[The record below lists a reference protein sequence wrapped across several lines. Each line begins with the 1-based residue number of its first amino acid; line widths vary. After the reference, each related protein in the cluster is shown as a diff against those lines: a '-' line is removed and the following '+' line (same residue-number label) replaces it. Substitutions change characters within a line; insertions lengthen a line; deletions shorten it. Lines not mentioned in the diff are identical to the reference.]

1 MEFVLKNTRCLYN
14 LTAQFETVDIPPIK
28 TLLIAHAEILHMER
42 ECEQLIKGAWK
53 RLCIIRLMAANRYL
67 NVSWNMRFT
76 GQSNPRCHS
85 HAVSIFDKGE
95 TLRLFNYPQEHIS
108 TDPKAIIFQEGGMAL
123 TKHVNPIFLRDE
135 SCRTIGSNYIST
147 TNAVLF
153 VIYIDPYY
161 VNWRDLDVT
170 IAVQLTDCQAFTQF
184 PLEQGFLM
192 RMIEQNSSNID
203 PVFQPGRT
211 FNILSGHYYAAWLL
225 RTASI
230 EKDRYKASGMGVYLK
245 NIKITYHN
253 VDRTDAFHVVFH
265 KKQERCVMYQYVH
278 NIYYNTWS
286 NTPDNYIQLSVVA
299 DDDNVGKVRY
309 SDIIK
314 FQVAIVHT
322 WFHNISS
329 QHLLPNLRI
338 QETNASKFILLHRPN
353 VNYSNSLS
361 DLEIHKG
368 KVLFNV
374 MMFSTA
380 DMCNG
385 NISAWYNSITNGS
398 IVWLDLA
405 ALPHSTLA
413 KCYQHAQLQCSG
425 ADVADPTAIMILHTI
440 DCLHFVI
447 DIISTTHY
455 WLVIPYSNRDI
466 LIASNTSCLPVFS
479 EVEISL
485 TRTGTNVTT
494 LLWRRPPNMKI
505 GYFGNPHQISVT
517 IVNISRKIQV
527 FKTEPQCQIQLKTS
541 KTEKKNIY
549 NNRLMFW
556 KKEYYELMPSLS
568 NFSWNDAAG
577 ICRKLGWSLFE
588 PHTVAEEMTVV
599 NQYLIKNSNADIPLP
614 MFYGAPVMTVS

>member
-14 LTAQFETVDIPPIK
+14 LTAHFETVDIPPIK

-42 ECEQLIKGAWK
+42 ECEQLMKGAWK
-53 RLCIIRLMAANRYL
+53 RMCIIRLMAANRYL

-85 HAVSIFDKGE
+85 HAVSIFDEGE
-95 TLRLFNYPQEHIS
+95 TLRFFKYPYEPM
-108 TDPKAIIFQEGGMAL
+108 TDPSVTKYREGGMAL
-123 TKHVNPIFLRDE
+123 TKHANPIFLRDE
-135 SCRTIGSNYIST
+135 ACRTMRNNYIST
-147 TNAVLF
+147 TNAVLL

-161 VNWRDLDVT
+161 FNWRDLDVT

-192 RMIEQNSSNID
+192 QMVEQNSSNID
-203 PVFQPGRT
+203 TVFQHGRT
-211 FNILSGHYYAAWLL
+211 LNIMSGHYYAAMLL
-225 RTASI
+225 RFASHAQ
-230 EKDRYKASGMGVYLK
+230 KRYNASGMGVYLK
-245 NIKITYHN
+245 NIRITYHN
-253 VDRTDAFHVVFH
+253 VDRADAFHVVFH
-265 KKQERCVMYQYVH
+265 KKQERCVVYQYVH

-314 FQVAIVHT
+314 FQIEIVHT
-322 WFHNISS
+322 WFHNITR
-329 QHLLPNLRI
+329 QHLLSTSRI
-338 QETNASKFILLHRPN
+338 QAENASEFLLLHRAN

-361 DLEIHKG
+361 DLKIPKG

-374 MMFSTA
+374 IMFSTA

-405 ALPHSTLA
+405 ALPHRTLS
-413 KCYQHAQLQCSG
+413 KCYQHASLQCSG

-440 DCLHFVI
+440 DCLHFVV

-455 WLVIPYSNRDI
+455 WLVIPYNNRDI

-494 LLWRRPPNMKI
+494 LSWRRPPNMKI
-505 GYFGNPHQISVT
+505 GYFGNPQQISVT
-517 IVNISRKIQV
+517 IVNISRKIRV
-527 FKTEPQCQIQLKTS
+527 YKTEPQCQIQLKTS

-549 NNRLMFW
+549 NDRLMFW
-556 KKEYYELMPSLS
+556 KEDYYELMPSLS
-568 NFSWNDAAG
+568 NLSWNDAAG

-588 PHTVAEEMTVV
+588 PHTVTEEMTVV
-599 NQYLIKNSNADIPLP
+599 NRYLLKNSDADIPLP
-614 MFYGAPVMTVS
+614 MFYGAPVIKVS